1 MEDRATI
8 LLTAA
13 KELLSKQK
21 EAGILID
28 HPITVHYDDADCD
41 GYCLLDDITA
51 FLEVG
56 ELDSCTDNDTQEIIS
71 AIQSGMPL
79 YAPRCGGKRFTLSIV
94 NQMAHLIKLEEEY
107 NKLKGERADGLTEDN
122 IDTE

>member
-1 MEDRATI
+1 MEDRATT

-21 EAGILID
+21 EAGILTD

-56 ELDSCTDNDTQEIIS
+56 E
-71 AIQSGMPL
+71 
-79 YAPRCGGKRFTLSIV
+79 
-94 NQMAHLIKLEEEY
+94 
-107 NKLKGERADGLTEDN
+107 
-122 IDTE
+122 

>member
-1 MEDRATI
+1 MEDRAMT

-21 EAGILID
+21 DAGILSD

-56 ELDSCTDNDTQEIIS
+56 E
-71 AIQSGMPL
+71 
-79 YAPRCGGKRFTLSIV
+79 
-94 NQMAHLIKLEEEY
+94 
-107 NKLKGERADGLTEDN
+107 
-122 IDTE
+122 

>member
-8 LLTAA
+8 LLTAV
-13 KELLSKQK
+13 KELLRKQK
-21 EAGILID
+21 EAGILTD
-28 HPITVHYDDADCD
+28 HPITVHYDEADCD

-51 FLEVG
+51 FL
-56 ELDSCTDNDTQEIIS
+56 
-71 AIQSGMPL
+71 
-79 YAPRCGGKRFTLSIV
+79 
-94 NQMAHLIKLEEEY
+94 EEY

>member
-8 LLTAA
+8 LLTAV
-13 KELLSKQK
+13 KELLSRQK

-56 ELDSCTDNDTQEIIS
+56 E
-71 AIQSGMPL
+71 
-79 YAPRCGGKRFTLSIV
+79 
-94 NQMAHLIKLEEEY
+94 
-107 NKLKGERADGLTEDN
+107 
-122 IDTE
+122 

>member
-1 MEDRATI
+1 MEDRATT
-8 LLTAA
+8 LLIAV

-51 FLEVG
+51 FLE
-56 ELDSCTDNDTQEIIS
+56 
-71 AIQSGMPL
+71 
-79 YAPRCGGKRFTLSIV
+79 
-94 NQMAHLIKLEEEY
+94 EY
-107 NKLKGERADGLTEDN
+107 NKLKGERSDGRTEDN

>member
-1 MEDRATI
+1 MEDGATI

-28 HPITVHYDDADCD
+28 HLITVHYDDADCD

-51 FLEVG
+51 FL
-56 ELDSCTDNDTQEIIS
+56 
-71 AIQSGMPL
+71 
-79 YAPRCGGKRFTLSIV
+79 K
-94 NQMAHLIKLEEEY
+94 EY

>member
-51 FLEVG
+51 FLE
-56 ELDSCTDNDTQEIIS
+56 
-71 AIQSGMPL
+71 
-79 YAPRCGGKRFTLSIV
+79 
-94 NQMAHLIKLEEEY
+94 EY
-107 NKLKGERADGLTEDN
+107 NKLKGERSDGRTEDN

>member
-8 LLTAA
+8 LLTAV

-51 FLEVG
+51 FLESEMPVQIMIP
-56 ELDSCTDNDTQEIIS
+56 QEIIA